1 MVAEVVATETTGEP
15 AAPAPPPPPTGDARL
30 VHRGPIQRLLV
41 RPEIGALL
49 GTTAIWFFFWVV
61 APIFGTAAGTAN
73 YLDVAATLGIMAVAV
88 SLLMIGGEF
97 DLSSGAMTG
106 ATAML
111 VILLSRQLG
120 QGGAGIPLSLAVPLS
135 LAFALTIGWFNGT
148 VVDKTRLPSFIV
160 TLGSYFMLIGAK
172 LSFSKMFVGQVTV
185 AGLDKADGF
194 SFWRKVF
201 AASWIRND
209 HLWESRDTF
218 WTALVIAAGVLVVV
232 GVIELSYQR
241 APARDGVGLIA
252 LLIGVAVGLIGFAG
266 LLNTDGV
273 GANTVFG
280 LLVGIGILLGVIGWG
295 RWRYDPL
302 RRKGAFQI
310 DGKAGRYTLIGLAC
324 IVAAVIIAAVSNS
337 DADYRIGI
345 LLSNGFARS
354 VFMLGLGVAG
364 VLAVLVA
371 AGKLPVWSPLA
382 GILISAVPAVG
393 FLMTRQ
399 AARGVF
405 FVSLVVAGLVIL
417 VLASNHAATR
427 SASAGL
433 SLELLTAVVLA
444 LLAFFIRWEST
455 SQQFRTQ
462 LFTVMLLIAL
472 ALVCSALM
480 GYLYAVRSAPDPAAD
495 KLGRRAAIGGVVVLV
510 TATILKMLFST
521 AGENAATSG
530 VIRYRISILWFIL
543 FAIFGTWLLARTQ
556 FGNWTFAVGGNKEAA
571 RAEGVPAAR
580 TKTTLFM
587 LVSGAAWL
595 SGMLIAFRL
604 TSVQADLGN
613 GQEFEFIIAAVVGG
627 NLLTGGYG
635 SAAGGAI
642 GSLIMSMSTQGIPFA
657 GWNSNWRFLFLGVI
671 LLLAVAGNN
680 YVRRKAEQSR

>member
-1 MVAEVVATETTGEP
+1 MVAEAVATETTGEP
-15 AAPAPPPPPTGDARL
+15 AAPAAPPPPTGDARL

-49 GTTAIWFFFWVV
+49 GTAAVWFFFWVV

-111 VILLSRQLG
+111 VILLSKQLG
-120 QGGAGIPLSLAVPLS
+120 TGGAGIPLTFAIPLS

-185 AGLDKADGF
+185 AGLDQADGF
-194 SFWRKVF
+194 DFWRKVF

-209 HLWESRDTF
+209 HVWEDRDKLWT
-218 WTALVIAAGVLVVV
+218 TLVILASAMVVV

-241 APARDGVGLIA
+241 APTRDLRGLVTLLVGIGVGV
-252 LLIGVAVGLIGFAG
+252 IGFVGL
-266 LLNTDGV
+266 LSTDGV
-273 GANTVFG
+273 GANTAFG
-280 LLVGIGILLGVIGWG
+280 LLTGAGILVGVIGWG
-295 RWRYDPL
+295 QWRYAPL
-302 RRKGAFQI
+302 HRRGAFQI
-310 DGKAGRYTLIGLAC
+310 EGRARRLTLIGLAS
-324 IVAAVIIAAVSNS
+324 VALAVIIAAVSNS
-337 DADYRIGI
+337 DSDNRIGI
-345 LLSNGFARS
+345 LLSNDVART
-354 VFMLGLGVAG
+354 VFMIGLAVAG

-382 GILISAVPAVG
+382 GIFISAVPAIG

-405 FVSLVVAGLVIL
+405 FVALVVAGLIIL
-417 VLASNHAATR
+417 VLASNRAAAV

-433 SLELLTAVVLA
+433 ALEMLTAVVVA
-444 LLAFFIRWEST
+444 LLAFFIRYESS

-495 KLGRRAAIGGVVVLV
+495 KLGRRAAIAGVVILV
-510 TATILKMLFST
+510 VATIVKALYST

-530 VIRYRISILWFIL
+530 VIRYRISILWFIM

-556 FGNWTFAVGGNKEAA
+556 FGNWIFAVGGNKEAA

-613 GQEFEFIIAAVVGG
+613 GQEFEYIIAAVVGG

>member
-1 MVAEVVATETTGEP
+1 VAEIVTSELDAPPAHG
-15 AAPAPPPPPTGDARL
+15 AAPPKSDERL

-41 RPEIGALL
+41 RPEIGALI
-49 GTTAIWFFFWVV
+49 GTTAVWFFFWAV

-111 VILLSRQLG
+111 VILLSRQIG
-120 QGGAGIPLSLAVPLS
+120 QGGAGLHLTLAIPLS

-148 VVDKTRLPSFIV
+148 IVDKTRLPSFIV
-160 TLGSYFMLIGAK
+160 TLGSFFMLIGAK
-172 LSFSKMFVGQVTV
+172 LSFSQMFVGQVTV
-185 AGLDKADGF
+185 SGLDDADGF
-194 SFWRKVF
+194 SFWQKIF

-209 HLWESRDTF
+209 HLWEDRDIL
-218 WTALVIAAGVLVVV
+218 WTSLIIAGMALVVIGVL
-232 GVIELSYQR
+232 ELSYQR
-241 APARDGVGLIA
+241 ASTFDKRGLVGLLLGLIVAGAGFLGLLNSDGVG
-252 LLIGVAVGLIGFAG
+252 VNV
-266 LLNTDGV
+266 
-273 GANTVFG
+273 VFG
-280 LLVGIGILLGVIGWG
+280 LVTGVGILVAAIGWGLWRYEPLHRRGTFTIDSGVARLLVIGIGSVAVAIILASAFNSDSENEVGILL
-295 RWRYDPL
+295 
-302 RRKGAFQI
+302 
-310 DGKAGRYTLIGLAC
+310 
-324 IVAAVIIAAVSNS
+324 N
-337 DADYRIGI
+337 
-345 LLSNGFARS
+345 NGFART
-354 VFMLGLGVAG
+354 VFLLGLGVAG
-364 VLAVLVA
+364 VLAVVVA
-371 AGKLPVWSPLA
+371 AGRLPVWSPLL

-405 FVSLVVAGLVIL
+405 FVAFVVAGLIML
-417 VLASNHAATR
+417 VLASNRAALR

-433 SLELLTAVVLA
+433 AIELLTAAVVVG
-444 LLAFFIRWEST
+444 LAFFIRSESS
-455 SQQFRTQ
+455 SQQFRTE

-480 GYLYAVRSAPDPAAD
+480 GYLFGRRSAPDLAAD
-495 KLGRRAAIGGVVVLV
+495 KLGRRAAVAGVILLTVATVV
-510 TATILKMLFST
+510 KMLYAT
-521 AGENAATSG
+521 AAENAATSG

-543 FAIFGTWLLARTQ
+543 FAIVGSWLLVRTQ
-556 FGNWTFAVGGNKEAA
+556 FGSWTFAVGGNKEAA
-571 RAEGVPAAR
+571 RAEGIPAAR

-604 TSVQADLGN
+604 TSVQSNLGD
-613 GQEFEFIIAAVVGG
+613 GEEFEYIIAAVVGG

-680 YVRRKAEQSR
+680 YVRRKAEQIR

>member
-1 MVAEVVATETTGEP
+1 M
-15 AAPAPPPPPTGDARL
+15 
-30 VHRGPIQRLLV
+30 
-41 RPEIGALL
+41 
-49 GTTAIWFFFWVV
+49 
-61 APIFGTAAGTAN
+61 
-73 YLDVAATLGIMAVAV
+73 
-88 SLLMIGGEF
+88 
-97 DLSSGAMTG
+97 
-106 ATAML
+106 
-111 VILLSRQLG
+111 
-120 QGGAGIPLSLAVPLS
+120 
-135 LAFALTIGWFNGT
+135 
-148 VVDKTRLPSFIV
+148 
-160 TLGSYFMLIGAK
+160 
-172 LSFSKMFVGQVTV
+172 
-185 AGLDKADGF
+185 
-194 SFWRKVF
+194 
-201 AASWIRND
+201 
-209 HLWESRDTF
+209 
-218 WTALVIAAGVLVVV
+218 
-232 GVIELSYQR
+232 
-241 APARDGVGLIA
+241 GVGI
-252 LLIGVAVGLIGFAG
+252 
-266 LLNTDGV
+266 
-273 GANTVFG
+273 
-280 LLVGIGILLGVIGWG
+280 LVGVIGWG

-324 IVAAVIIAAVSNS
+324 IVAGVIIAAVSNA
-337 DADYRIGI
+337 DANYRIGI
-345 LLSNGFARS
+345 LLSNGFART

-364 VLAVLVA
+364 ILAVLVA
-371 AGKLPVWSPLA
+371 AGKLPVWSPLV
-382 GILISAVPAVG
+382 GILISAVPSIG

-405 FVSLVVAGLVIL
+405 FVALVVAGLIIL
-417 VLASNHAATR
+417 VLASNHAATK

-433 SLELLTAVVLA
+433 SIELLTAVVVA